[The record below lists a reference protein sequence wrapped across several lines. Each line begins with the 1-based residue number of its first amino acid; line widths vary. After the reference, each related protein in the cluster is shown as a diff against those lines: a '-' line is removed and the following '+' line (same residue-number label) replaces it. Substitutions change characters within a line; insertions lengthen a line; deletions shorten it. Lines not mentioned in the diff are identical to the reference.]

1 MSSQSIN
8 GVNIPVLEN
17 RKNINFQQN
26 GAVPQYQYTNQTA
39 MQGGN
44 VDKEAIKQSVDNS
57 YLANRARASQD
68 NNPLAVAALGT
79 AAWYGISQGM
89 EKLNYKNGGEYA
101 NTIYGKLGN
110 LGDKFCEK
118 TWVGRALQST
128 IDFTKNQ
135 LEKLSAKSK
144 IVNSLMHHSTRPEWS
159 YVKAPAKGP
168 LGFLCMDAEQVLESF
183 LKPIVDNDKY
193 SILGMGFGGK
203 VDYIQKLEQY
213 GMPQNEINAFKES
226 LKGETALN
234 RALKIQR
241 KEIELLGADKALCQQ
256 IENIT
261 DLNQLKEMA
270 VDIKAKKLGLSGK
283 AEFEALK
290 GKFIDNPQK
299 IMDMFENASK
309 DPHLKH
315 VSLWRNNTTTFG
327 KVRSHLFGRRV
338 QFSEY
343 LNKFKVTLGKGNKTT
358 LGRMLPKALSWILE
372 GGTNRFAGGK
382 LGVALQAGILAD
394 ILYNTIKAKGERVKT
409 FMERCVND
417 FTYFIGMTAG
427 ILAMHKVGGF
437 KYAGL
442 KDAKEVEAYREAKKA
457 LDARTLAKEFNSKKE
472 WKQAVKELN
481 REYLGTKNIKN
492 PITKLLQKIGCFINT
507 GNESN
512 AFYRSKNK
520 FNMNWLRRI
529 ANKNLI
535 GVPMRFLIPMAVV
548 TPFLVKLTTT
558 ATHKIFGRPTHSVL
572 DEEEETPQN
581 ETTAQ
586 NTQEQTFK
594 GQQPAQPI
602 PQPLHRNPQDY
613 KSDTNLIKMAA
624 NGQKPVIRTYIPSPE
639 CKVQPDNN
647 NKFKKP
653 APERHYIPSP
663 EPAKITGPDLT
674 PANQAL
680 AEADMTEKYINETL
694 ASLG

>member
-89 EKLNYKNGGEYA
+89 EKLNYKSGGEYA

-135 LEKLSAKSK
+135 LEKLSTKSK

-226 LKGETALN
+226 LKGETALH

-241 KEIELLGADKALCQQ
+241 KECD
-256 IENIT
+256 
-261 DLNQLKEMA
+261 
-270 VDIKAKKLGLSGK
+270 
-283 AEFEALK
+283 AE
-290 GKFIDNPQK
+290 
-299 IMDMFENASK
+299 
-309 DPHLKH
+309 
-315 VSLWRNNTTTFG
+315 
-327 KVRSHLFGRRV
+327 
-338 QFSEY
+338 
-343 LNKFKVTLGKGNKTT
+343 
-358 LGRMLPKALSWILE
+358 
-372 GGTNRFAGGK
+372 
-382 LGVALQAGILAD
+382 
-394 ILYNTIKAKGERVKT
+394 
-409 FMERCVND
+409 
-417 FTYFIGMTAG
+417 
-427 ILAMHKVGGF
+427 VG
-437 KYAGL
+437 
-442 KDAKEVEAYREAKKA
+442 
-457 LDARTLAKEFNSKKE
+457 
-472 WKQAVKELN
+472 
-481 REYLGTKNIKN
+481 
-492 PITKLLQKIGCFINT
+492 C
-507 GNESN
+507 
-512 AFYRSKNK
+512 
-520 FNMNWLRRI
+520 
-529 ANKNLI
+529 
-535 GVPMRFLIPMAVV
+535 
-548 TPFLVKLTTT
+548 
-558 ATHKIFGRPTHSVL
+558 
-572 DEEEETPQN
+572 
-581 ETTAQ
+581 
-586 NTQEQTFK
+586 
-594 GQQPAQPI
+594 
-602 PQPLHRNPQDY
+602 
-613 KSDTNLIKMAA
+613 
-624 NGQKPVIRTYIPSPE
+624 
-639 CKVQPDNN
+639 
-647 NKFKKP
+647 
-653 APERHYIPSP
+653 
-663 EPAKITGPDLT
+663 
-674 PANQAL
+674 
-680 AEADMTEKYINETL
+680 
-694 ASLG
+694 